1 MKRVIGLRS
10 AAVGAGLVLAAA
22 LGACGNGPPGGSS
35 GSGGGGCTAGT
46 AGVSLC
52 TGQVKIDTNDQ
63 LQFAPTSSTAKV
75 GQVVQWSNGGTV
87 AHTITFDSSN
97 ASCLD
102 DAQIAPGSNWQ
113 VKFTAAGTY
122 TYKCTIHP
130 GMNGTL
136 TVS

>member
-35 GSGGGGCTAGT
+35 ASGGGGCTAGT
-46 AGVSLC
+46 AGVSLG
-52 TGQVKIDTNDQ
+52 TGQVKIDTTDQ
-63 LQFAPTSSTAKV
+63 LQFAPGSATAKV
-75 GQVVQWSNGGTV
+75 GQVVQWSNPGTV

-113 VKFTAAGTY
+113 VKFTQAGTF

-130 GMNGTL
+130 GMDGTL

>member
-1 MKRVIGLRS
+1 MRRGNGFRPLV
-10 AAVGAGLVLAAA
+10 VGAGVVLASAMA
-22 LGACGNGPPGGSS
+22 ACGNGPPGGSS
-35 GSGGGGCTAGT
+35 SSGGGGCTSGT
-46 AGVSLC
+46 AGVSLG
-52 TGQVKIDTNDQ
+52 TGQVKIDANDQ
-63 LQFAPTSSTAKV
+63 LQFAPTSQTAHV
-75 GQVVQWSNGGTV
+75 GQVVQWTNAGSV

-113 VKFTAAGTY
+113 VKFTQAGTY